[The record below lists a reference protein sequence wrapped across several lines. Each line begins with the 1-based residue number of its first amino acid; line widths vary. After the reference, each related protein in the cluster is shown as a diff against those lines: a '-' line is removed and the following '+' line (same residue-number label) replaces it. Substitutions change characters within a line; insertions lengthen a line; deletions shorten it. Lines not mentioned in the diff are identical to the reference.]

1 VQWSCWRA
9 RSAGRPFRPFAAAML
24 LAIGDYQVWA
34 TGGLETSLFSWRAV
48 LGLTLTRQAGSRPR
62 VALTTGGVR
71 TGS

>member
-1 VQWSCWRA
+1 
-9 RSAGRPFRPFAAAML
+9 ML